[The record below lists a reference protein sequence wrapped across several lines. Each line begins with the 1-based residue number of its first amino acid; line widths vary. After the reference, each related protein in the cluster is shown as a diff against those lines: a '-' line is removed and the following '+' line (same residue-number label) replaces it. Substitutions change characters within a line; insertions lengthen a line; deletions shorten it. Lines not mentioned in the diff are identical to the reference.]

1 MPQNYDRNDL
11 AWSYRGDWLIS
22 HDGDLRDTFDDPLR
36 SLYEEVRDVLKS
48 EVGDWRIYP
57 EIGAGLPD
65 FVGEPNNK
73 RTAEAIKTRVI
84 AALTRNGL
92 VASNDLKVMYAPM
105 DIDKLLI
112 RISITVAQTAANRGS
127 NSLGITLGYSYA
139 ENQVFVVG

>member
-92 VASNDLKVMYAPM
+92 VASNDLKVMYTPM